1 MLLDKIKQ
9 QISQAINKLLGQD
22 LVESQALVYPPDS
35 QPGDL
40 CLPCF
45 GLAKALGQTPVAVA
59 QLLAEK
65 FSQPDLTA
73 TANGPYF
80 NISLAGQ
87 LLAQVLPEIDD
98 QYGVN
103 TLGQGQKVM
112 IEYSNVNTHKEYHIG
127 HLRNIAFGDSID
139 RLLLSCGYDAIP
151 VTYVNDFGIHVAK
164 TLWAYQPEI
173 IEKMTDKGYGLGQ
186 IYVTASE
193 KLEKNEVGQ
202 AEVAQIMKNIESRQ
216 GQDYE
221 LWEKTRQWSLDYFQS
236 IYQKL
241 QIKFE
246 RSYYESQYLEAGL
259 QLVKELLA
267 QGILKASQGAVI
279 ADLEEYD
286 LGVLVI
292 IRSDGT
298 ALYPVADLAL
308 AQAKFKEKISRSIY
322 IVDNRQTL
330 YFRQL
335 FKILELMGHHED
347 MVHLTYDFV
356 KLPSGM
362 MRSRTGN
369 TVPFQDLY
377 DQVSQKIKQETKS
390 RHEDWSDQDL
400 EEVVKVLTVSIL
412 KFEMLKISPNKIITF
427 DINEALRFDGYTA
440 VYLQYAVARINSILR
455 QEQAEKPVDYNQ
467 LQHDKEKQLLLALAK
482 YPDLLIKAT
491 QAYEPS
497 VVAKYLFD
505 LARLFNDYYHEVS
518 VLQAESAVKNAR
530 LALLAGIKQVL
541 QNGLEV
547 LGIAIVEQM

>member
-9 QISQAINKLLGQD
+9 QISQEINKLLGQD
-22 LVESQALVYPPDS
+22 LIEPQALVYPPDS
-35 QPGDL
+35 QQGDL

-45 GLAKALGQTPVAVA
+45 GLSKTLGQTPVAMA
-59 QLLAEK
+59 QLLAAK
-65 FSQPDLTA
+65 FNRPDLTA
-73 TANGPYF
+73 TASGPYL
-80 NISLAGQ
+80 NISLSGQ
-87 LLAQVLPEIDD
+87 LLTQVLPEIDD
-98 QYGVN
+98 QYGIN

-127 HLRNIAFGDSID
+127 HLRNITFGDSID
-139 RLLLSCGYDAIP
+139 RLLLSCGYEAIP

-164 TLWAYQPEI
+164 TLWAYRPEDLQPGV
-173 IEKMTDKGYGLGQ
+173 DKGYFLGKT
-186 IYVTASE
+186 YVAATKKIEGNKA
-193 KLEKNEVGQ
+193 NQ
-202 AEVAQIMKNIESRQ
+202 AEVSQIMKNIESRQ

-221 LWEKTRQWSLDYFQS
+221 LWQETRQWSLDYFQS

-267 QGILKASQGAVI
+267 KGVLKESQGAII
-279 ADLEEYD
+279 ADLEKYN

-330 YFRQL
+330 YFQQL
-335 FKILELMGHHED
+335 FKVLELMGYQAD

-362 MRSRTGN
+362 MSSRTGN

-377 DQVSQKIKQETKS
+377 DQVWQKLTQETKS
-390 RHEDWSDQDL
+390 RHEDWSDQAI
-400 EEVVKVLTVSIL
+400 EEVVKLLTISVL
-412 KFEMLKISPNKIITF
+412 KFEMIKVAPNKIITF

-455 QEQAEKPVDYNQ
+455 QEQATGKIDYSQ
-467 LQHDKEKQLLLALAK
+467 LQHDQEKQLLLALAK
-482 YPDLLIKAT
+482 YPDLLIRAT

-497 VVAKYLFD
+497 AMAKYLFD
-505 LARLFNDYYHEVS
+505 LARLFNDYYHEVP
-518 VLQAESAVKNAR
+518 VLQAELAIKQAR
-530 LALLAGIKQVL
+530 LALLVGIRQVL